1 VIDLRESLIRRR
13 AENVKQIVAV
23 GSGKGGVGKSLI
35 ASSIAY
41 ELSRRKYS
49 VGLLDLDLY
58 GPSVHRVLKV
68 NSTELKVT
76 KQGIEPIS
84 INQKLQIMSIY
95 FLIKNK
101 PSPLKGDL
109 KKDAIL
115 DLLAYT
121 NWKDLDFLIIDLPP
135 GTGDEVILIS
145 RYFKDKLS
153 LIVVTTPND
162 LALNVVMRLVKILK
176 ELRVKIL
183 GIVNNMSYI
192 RYGNT
197 IIKPFGE
204 VNVSDILDLE
214 LLGEVPLDPDV
225 NKALERG
232 DLPLKAEEFRRAI
245 VSIVDK
251 VLKYLSLTH

>member
-1 VIDLRESLIRRR
+1 MRESLIKRRI
-13 AENVKQIVAV
+13 ESIKQVVAV

-41 ELSRRKYS
+41 ELSRRDYN

-68 NSTELKVT
+68 DSTELKVT
-76 KQGIEPIS
+76 KQGIEPVS
-84 INQKLQIMSIY
+84 IDQKLQVMSIY
-95 FLIKNK
+95 FLIKNE
-101 PSPLKGDL
+101 PSPLKGDVR
-109 KKDAIL
+109 KDAIL

-121 NWKDLDFLIIDLPP
+121 NWRDLDFLIIDLPP
-135 GTGDEVILIS
+135 GTGDEVILTS

-162 LALNVVMRLVKILK
+162 LALNVVMRLVKLLRELK
-176 ELRVKIL
+176 IKIL

-192 RYGNT
+192 KHGDT
-197 IIKPFGE
+197 VIKPFGE

-214 LLGEVPLDPDV
+214 LLGEIPLDPDV

-232 DLPLKAEEFRRAI
+232 DSPLKAGEFRKAI

-251 VLKYLSLTH
+251 VLKHLSSTR